1 MNWKDP
7 QEKKREKKKKE
18 DIFNLKNGTYRNI
31 HARLWAIKPHALRA
45 MIALHLTSAEATLLG
60 YLIYSNDY
68 YLAQVLLVEVP
79 CNWGHIYLEP
89 MDYVMFNQVLNK

>member
-1 MNWKDP
+1 
-7 QEKKREKKKKE
+7 
-18 DIFNLKNGTYRNI
+18 
-31 HARLWAIKPHALRA
+31 

-79 CNWGHIYLEP
+79 LNWGRIYLEL
-89 MDYVMFNQVLNK
+89 MDCVMFNQVLNNE